1 LPVNRFDIGSAQQAA
16 VVLGRLVGFTSVN
29 IANKIR
35 QSTIG
40 PISSRQNK
48 LDQIAYTLNPVG

>member
-16 VVLGRLVGFTSVN
+16 VVLGGLVGFTSVN

-35 QSTIG
+35 HSTIG
-40 PISSRQNK
+40 PKSSRQNK